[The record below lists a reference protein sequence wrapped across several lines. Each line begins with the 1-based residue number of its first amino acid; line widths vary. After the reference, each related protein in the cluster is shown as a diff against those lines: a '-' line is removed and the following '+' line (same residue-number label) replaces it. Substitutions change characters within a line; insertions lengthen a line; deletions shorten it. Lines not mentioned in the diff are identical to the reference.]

1 MYFMTIF
8 SFFIRT
14 ISNVI
19 NIYNCCHTTMKI
31 QFFLINLKIK
41 LAKIFFFLIKFI
53 YNILCII
60 KNYIEFGNY
69 YFLSSN
75 QTSFSN
81 PIFSTL
87 QSKTLKKISQK
98 LIKLNKTKIQ
108 NKKETEK

>member
-1 MYFMTIF
+1 MIIF
-8 SFFIRT
+8 SFIIRT
-14 ISNVI
+14 IANVI
-19 NIYNCCHTTMKI
+19 NIYNCCHSEMII
-31 QFFLINLKIK
+31 QLFLRNLKCK
-41 LAKIFFFLIKFI
+41 LAKIFIFLIKFI

-60 KNYIEFGNY
+60 TNYIEFEFF
-69 YFLSSN
+69 FLVLN
-75 QTSFSN
+75 QTFLN

>member
-1 MYFMTIF
+1 MTIF

-19 NIYNCCHTTMKI
+19 NIYNCCHTKMTI

-41 LAKIFFFLIKFI
+41 LAKIFIFLIKFI

-60 KNYIEFGNY
+60 KNYIGFGNY

-75 QTSFSN
+75 QTFSN
-81 PIFSTL
+81 PTFSTL

-98 LIKLNKTKIQ
+98 LINLNKTKIQ